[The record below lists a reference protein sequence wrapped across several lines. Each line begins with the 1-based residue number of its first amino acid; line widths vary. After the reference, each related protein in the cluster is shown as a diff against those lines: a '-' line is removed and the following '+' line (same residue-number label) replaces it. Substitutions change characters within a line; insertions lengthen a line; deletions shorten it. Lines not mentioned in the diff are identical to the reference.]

1 MIGYRGCDDRRR
13 GWVLALLVSVGI
25 AGGCVRR
32 TLTIQTEPAG
42 ALIFLNDEEIGRS
55 PVTTDF
61 TWYGDYD
68 VIIRQPGYQT
78 LQTHVEVRR
87 PWYQVMPIDFAA
99 EVLWPRHIVDA
110 HTFDFS
116 LTPAEPTD
124 RAILIERAQALR
136 ERTLH
141 EAE

>member
-1 MIGYRGCDDRRR
+1 MIRHPTHSGRRR
-13 GWVLALLVSVGI
+13 GWVLALMVSVGI

-68 VIIRQPGYQT
+68 LIIRQPGYDT
-78 LQTHVEVRR
+78 LKTHVEVRR
-87 PWYQVMPIDFAA
+87 PWYQVLPIDFVA
-99 EVLWPRHIVDA
+99 EVLWPQHLVDA

-116 LTPAEPTD
+116 LTPAQPTD
-124 RAILIERAQALR
+124 RASLIERAQALR

-141 EAE
+141 QGE

>member
-1 MIGYRGCDDRRR
+1 MIRPKARNRWRR
-13 GWVLALLVSVGI
+13 GPVLALLVSVGI
-25 AGGCVRR
+25 VGGCVRR

-42 ALIFLNDEEIGRS
+42 ALVFLNDEEIGRS

-78 LQTHVEVRR
+78 LKTHVKVVR
-87 PWYQVMPIDFAA
+87 PWYQYLPIDFVA
-99 EVLWPRHIVDA
+99 EVLWPQHLVDA
-110 HTFDFS
+110 HAFDLT
-116 LTPAEPTD
+116 LTPVEPID
-124 RAILIERAQALR
+124 RADLVERAQALR

-141 EAE
+141 EGE